1 MRCRIDSP
9 LLWRLGAIIAI
20 SMLITC
26 SSGCKFG
33 KKLNTN
39 STGVVRVITPN
50 DLIKQPNGTYKL
62 KPASPIR
69 SKPVIKSEP
78 VRTNPI
84 TPKPQSA
91 KPTPSKIKVE
101 PAIGETKDFAPTI
114 TEHNVKFPP
123 KVVKTKNSS
132 NIKEAPIRVN
142 VNPVPAQ
149 PTQPNKEE
157 PKMKVNWI
165 DLGYFYFI
173 MFLIGVAV
181 WSAYDIY
188 KSRKKSS

>member
-39 STGVVRVITPN
+39 STGITRVITPN
-50 DLIKQPNGTYKL
+50 DLIIQPNGTYKL
-62 KPASPIR
+62 KPH
-69 SKPVIKSEP
+69 VSEP
-78 VRTNPI
+78 VKMKPVRSNPV

-123 KVVKTKNSS
+123 KVVESKKSS
-132 NIKEAPIRVN
+132 NIKEKPIEVN
-142 VNPVPAQ
+142 VNPA
-149 PTQPNKEE
+149 PNHPVEE
-157 PKMKVNWI
+157 AKPKAKVKWVE
-165 DLGYFYFI
+165 LGYFYFI
-173 MFLIGVAV
+173 MFLIGVAI
-181 WSAYDIY
+181 WSVYDIY

>member
-62 KPASPIR
+62 KPASPVR
-69 SKPVIKSEP
+69 SKPVVKSEP
-78 VRTNPI
+78 VRTNPV

-114 TEHNVKFPP
+114 TERNVKFPP
-123 KVVKTKNSS
+123 KVVESKKPS
-132 NIKEAPIRVN
+132 NIKEKPIEVN
-142 VNPVPAQ
+142 VNPA
-149 PTQPNKEE
+149 PNHPVEE
-157 PKMKVNWI
+157 AKPKAKVKWVE
-165 DLGYFYFI
+165 LGYFYFI
-173 MFLIGVAV
+173 MFLIGVAI
-181 WSAYDIY
+181 WSVYDIY